1 MRRSGAFT
9 LAVVLTLGAVTG
21 GRGQELS
28 GSVTPA
34 GGSPYG
40 LDGLALPSIPENW
53 ADLPFKLTATQDVSY
68 NSNISSF
75 PVGFA
80 TRGTV
85 VGDFTTTT
93 NFGLST
99 KANVSNQQLF
109 LDATFGVI
117 RYHRDVQF
125 DSTIY
130 SLNAGVDWNVTSR
143 CSGTLAASLSKS
155 PGQLTEQVGT
165 GVNYTTTDALNETG
179 KCAVSNG
186 YSLLFNTGLTTLT
199 NSNSANAPNNSRT
212 ELISAGVE
220 YQKGYSTLTL
230 LASISDQNFTD
241 RGISSPGLANEVD
254 FHSFTLNYT
263 RQVNT
268 NLSLTGEI
276 GLVGVTSGF
285 SLGLPKTL
293 LPIYTVSANWT
304 FTPKLGLTASASRSI
319 SPPTTVVANA
329 QQSYDAGMNLTY
341 QLTPKII
348 LSAGGSA
355 SYSTASFTS
364 AATQTALGV
373 LAGVSTSNNT
383 QNNYSLNTGLNYSMT
398 PFLSAALSASY
409 SERVANHQITP
420 QDIFTVSL
428 NYRPY

>member
-28 GSVTPA
+28 SSVTA
-34 GGSPYG
+34 ANGS
-40 LDGLALPSIPENW
+40 LDGLILPSVPENW
-53 ADLPFKLTATQDVSY
+53 ADLPFKLTASQDVSY

-75 PVGFA
+75 PVGVA
-80 TRGTV
+80 PKGSIL
-85 VGDFTTTT
+85 GDFTTTT
-93 NFGLST
+93 NFGIST
-99 KANVSNQQLF
+99 KANVSGQQLF

-117 RYHRDVQF
+117 RYLHDVAF

-143 CSGTLAASLSKS
+143 CSGALTASLSKS

-165 GVNYTTTDALNETG
+165 GVNFTTTTALNETG

-186 YSLLFNTGLTTLT
+186 YSFLFNSGITTTT
-199 NSNSANAPNNSRT
+199 NSNAINALNNART
-212 ELISAGVE
+212 ELIAAGIE
-220 YQKGYSTLTL
+220 YAKGYSTLTA
-230 LASISDQNFTD
+230 LASISDQNFSGRSAATAAA
-241 RGISSPGLANEVD
+241 GLATEVD

-263 RQVNT
+263 RQIDP
-268 NLSLTGEI
+268 NLSVTGEI

-293 LPIYTVSANWT
+293 LPIYTLSANWT
-304 FTPKLGLTASASRSI
+304 FTPKLGLNVSASRSI

-329 QQSYDAGMNLTY
+329 QQSYSANINLTY
-341 QLTPKII
+341 QLTPKIGLI
-348 LSAGGSA
+348 AGGSVD
-355 SYSTASFTS
+355 YSTAPFTS
-364 AATQTALGV
+364 AV
-373 LAGVSTSNNT
+373 IAGISPVFSNSQNT
-383 QNNYSLNTGLNYSMT
+383 YNLNTGLNYTMT
-398 PFLSAALSASY
+398 PFLSAALSATY
-409 SERVANHQITP
+409 SERVASHTITP
-420 QDIFTVSL
+420 QDIVTVSL

>member
-68 NSNISSF
+68 NSNVSSF
-75 PVGFA
+75 PVGA
-80 TRGTV
+80 APRGTV

-125 DSTIY
+125 DLTIY

-143 CSGTLAASLSKS
+143 CSGALTASLSKS
-155 PGQLTEQVGT
+155 PGELTEQVGT

-199 NSNSANAPNNSRT
+199 NSNGANAPNNSRT

-220 YQKGYSTLTL
+220 YQKGYSTLTF

-241 RGISSPGLANEVD
+241 RIPGVGLANEVD

-341 QLTPKII
+341 QLTPKIS
-348 LSAGGSA
+348 LSAGGSV

-364 AATQTALGV
+364 AATQAALAAQ
-373 LAGVSTSNNT
+373 AGLVGTSINT

-409 SERVANHQITP
+409 SERVANHTITP
-420 QDIFTVSL
+420 QDIVTVSL